1 MQEFNFHS
9 HTYRCGHADF
19 DYTDEEYVLDYIE
32 QGFKRIAF
40 TDHAPEK
47 EIVDKRCHVRMGYEQ
62 RHEYY
67 SSVRKLQEK
76 YKDQIEIQLG
86 FEIEYLP
93 DQVQNI
99 MELKRETDKLVLGQH
114 FVYDDNG
121 KDIVIFG
128 KGLTWKIE
136 DMIRYGE
143 YLKQAMEQGIPDI
156 VAHPD
161 IAFRNT
167 ENFGEEEEKIVR
179 TICETAEKTEIP
191 LEINLNGVAAKTY
204 FKDKTLNDDPFE
216 VQVERLPKIS
226 YPRRDFWKIASE
238 YNIKVVYGL
247 DTHYRG
253 YIGKCRELMK
263 LANIAI
269 GEDVIEKLNFVQDM
283 K

>member
-19 DYTDEEYVLDYIE
+19 DYTDEEYVLDYIK

-47 EIVDKRCHVRMGYEQ
+47 VIIDKRVHMRMGYEQ

-67 SSVRKLQEK
+67 SSIKKLQEK
-76 YKDQIEIQLG
+76 YKNQIDIQIG

-93 DQVQNI
+93 DQVNNI
-99 MELKRETDKLVLGQH
+99 MELKSEVDKLVLGQH
-114 FVYDDNG
+114 FVYD
-121 KDIVIFG
+121 KDEKDLIIFG
-128 KGLTWKIE
+128 KGFTWEIQ

-143 YLKQAMEQGIPDI
+143 YLKQAMELHIPDI

-167 ENFGEEEEKIVR
+167 KVYGEEEEKIVR

-191 LEINLNGVAAKTY
+191 LEINLNGIAAATY
-204 FKDKTLNDDPFE
+204 FKDKKLNGDPFE
-216 VQVERLPKIS
+216 MQVERLNKAV
-226 YPRRDFWKIASE
+226 YPTREFWEIASE

-247 DTHYRG
+247 DTHYRN
-253 YIGKCRELMK
+253 YIGKCKELMK
-263 LANIAI
+263 LANIKI